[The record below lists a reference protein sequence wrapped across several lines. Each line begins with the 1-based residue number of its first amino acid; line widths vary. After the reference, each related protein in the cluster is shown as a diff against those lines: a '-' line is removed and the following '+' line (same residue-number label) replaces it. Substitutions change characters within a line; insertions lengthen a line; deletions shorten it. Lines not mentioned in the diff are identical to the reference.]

1 MNAPARLEAVG
12 ALLRQHGW
20 VLVEGGTALATK
32 VYPTAVGPKEA
43 QVYLARS
50 RDDDPNQTLSGQYYS
65 EGRNIMAVGVL
76 LPKAAAAADVERL
89 VAQFAREADAAVDAS
104 YARGIWLRDQREAA
118 APAAVGLN

>member
-1 MNAPARLEAVG
+1 MNAPARRDAVG

-32 VYPTAVGPKEA
+32 VYSTVVGPKEA
-43 QVYLARS
+43 QVYLSRS

-76 LPKAAAAADVERL
+76 LPKVAAAADVERL
-89 VAQFAREADAAVDAS
+89 VGQFAREADAAVDAS
-104 YARGIWLRDQREAA
+104 YARAIWLRDQREA
-118 APAAVGLN
+118 VGLPRWA

>member
-1 MNAPARLEAVG
+1 MSALARRDAVG

-43 QVYLARS
+43 QVYLSRC
-50 RDDDPNQTLSGQYYS
+50 RDDDPNQSLSGQYYS
-65 EGRNIMAVGVL
+65 EGRNIMSAGVL
-76 LPKAAAAADVERL
+76 LPKTAEAADVERL
-89 VAQFAREADAAVDAS
+89 VARFAREADAAVDAS

-118 APAAVGLN
+118 GLPRRA